1 MDLMVLK
8 GGTEVKLNLENSKI
22 IIKIKRNPEDIV
34 NDFSTVLTKIPN
46 LDLILIRKIL
56 DEQYKV
62 HVFQCVYL
70 CSLCSRYIR

>member
-1 MDLMVLK
+1 MVLK
-8 GGTEVKLNLENSKI
+8 GGTEVKLYLENGKI

-34 NDFSTVLTKIPN
+34 NDFSNVLTKIPN

-56 DEQYKV
+56 DVQYKV

-70 CSLCSRYIR
+70 CSLCSRYII